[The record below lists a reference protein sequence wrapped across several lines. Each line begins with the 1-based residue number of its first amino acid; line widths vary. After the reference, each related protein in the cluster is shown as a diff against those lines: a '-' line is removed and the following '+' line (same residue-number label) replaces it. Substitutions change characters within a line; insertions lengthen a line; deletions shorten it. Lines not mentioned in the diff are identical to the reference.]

1 MNFALL
7 GYVLSVIGIIYFLLV
22 FIVTMY
28 NFTKLHSYL
37 QEHVEILLGKEILIL
52 VISISYIVIY
62 HIS

>member
-7 GYVLSVIGIIYFLLV
+7 GYILSIIGIIYFLLV

-28 NFTKLHSYL
+28 NFTKLPIYL
-37 QEHVEILLGKEILIL
+37 QEHAEILLGREILIL
-52 VISISYIVIY
+52 VISLSYTIIY

>member
-7 GYVLSVIGIIYFLLV
+7 GYILSIIGIIYFLLV
-22 FIVTMY
+22 FSITLY
-28 NFTKLHSYL
+28 NFTKLPLYL
-37 QEHVEILLGKEILIL
+37 KEQAKIDLGREILIL